1 MQGCTVHK
9 PKDGII
15 RAQKQ
20 KKAISLFPSYSI
32 INNNT
37 TDSAHF
43 FIITSIINIQGNS
56 DKARSFQSGTGIQ
69 SLAFNCLPQ
78 EVETIQIDENM
89 KAASRTQETD
99 NIKLQ
104 CQHLLVNQIP
114 YTSIVSLIGS
124 VVLML
129 VLQGVANQQTLNIWL
144 ILMVMFNLS
153 RLILVLL
160 YRRPKT
166 PTAKQALYHHML
178 ILLTAAVGIS
188 WGVGGVIFMQEG
200 PLPYQVFITLLIGG
214 MMSGAVATYHA
225 SLLAYSVFS
234 LPACLP
240 IIFWLFLQTSKIQ
253 LAMAAMI
260 LVFTVTLWFSARRHY
275 KMLTD
280 SLKLQLEKDNL
291 VEQLKHRSQSIE
303 SAHAALLESERKY
316 QNLYDNAPDMY
327 VSIDMQ
333 KSIVLQCNQT
343 LLKKL
348 GYNKDNDN
356 ITGQSIFNLYHPSC
370 HKEVKETCGSFM
382 HSGEICNA
390 ELLLQNREG
399 EAVNIMLN
407 ATAVRDENGEV
418 IYCHSN
424 LRDITE
430 LKAQEQFETDQQKIL
445 NKIIDSNI
453 PLAEILE
460 DVVMAI
466 QRLEPAMTASILLL
480 DDQGKHLHHGAAPD
494 LPAEYCQLID
504 GSAIGPVAG
513 SCGTAAYRKE
523 QVIVTDIANDPLW
536 ADYKT
541 LAENYH
547 LAACWSQPI
556 KDADGSVLGTF
567 AMYYQQP
574 RAPSP
579 REIRLIEQAAALA
592 ANVIKRRKK
601 EQELTRLADIL
612 QATTDFVGMSDAKGR
627 TIFIN
632 RAGRIMMGY
641 GENEDLSGLSITDY
655 HSPDVAQRLQQEI
668 IPVLEKKGVW
678 RGQTNFLCKN
688 GKEIITDQ
696 ILITHRNDKGEITHY
711 STIARDI
718 SEQIQAEQERATLQ
732 SQVEHTQR
740 LESLGVL
747 AGGIAHDF
755 NNILTAILGNAA
767 MAEHKVLTNPQDTQK
782 HLANIVS
789 SSERAAELCKQM
801 LAYSGKGKFVVKA
814 LDISAM
820 VEQITRLLEV
830 TIAKNIRIEYQLDE
844 GLPAVEV
851 DAAQI
856 QQVIMNLVM
865 NASDAIG
872 DKTGLISIKTG
883 LMHVDQS
890 YLATTWLSDNL
901 SAGEYVYLEISDT
914 GCGMEQTVQD
924 KLFEPFFTTKF
935 TGHGLGMSAVLGIVR
950 GHQGTIRVSS
960 LPEQG
965 TTFKVLLPVSD
976 KPVQA
981 DTSLSDKINNDEAGT
996 GTILVVDDEAA
1007 IRDITSQLL
1016 QDIGYTTLTAVD
1028 GADGI
1033 ETYRQYQQDIVAV
1046 ILDMAMP
1053 NVDGKTCFTR
1063 LQSINPDVKVLLTSG
1078 YDELESTTRFAG
1090 QGLAGFIQKPYQPET
1105 LKARLQSIL

>member
-1 MQGCTVHK
+1 
-9 PKDGII
+9 
-15 RAQKQ
+15 
-20 KKAISLFPSYSI
+20 
-32 INNNT
+32 
-37 TDSAHF
+37 
-43 FIITSIINIQGNS
+43 
-56 DKARSFQSGTGIQ
+56 
-69 SLAFNCLPQ
+69 
-78 EVETIQIDENM
+78 
-89 KAASRTQETD
+89 
-99 NIKLQ
+99 
-104 CQHLLVNQIP
+104 
-114 YTSIVSLIGS
+114 
-124 VVLML
+124 
-129 VLQGVANQQTLNIWL
+129 
-144 ILMVMFNLS
+144 
-153 RLILVLL
+153 
-160 YRRPKT
+160 
-166 PTAKQALYHHML
+166 
-178 ILLTAAVGIS
+178 
-188 WGVGGVIFMQEG
+188 
-200 PLPYQVFITLLIGG
+200 
-214 MMSGAVATYHA
+214 
-225 SLLAYSVFS
+225 
-234 LPACLP
+234 
-240 IIFWLFLQTSKIQ
+240 
-253 LAMAAMI
+253 
-260 LVFTVTLWFSARRHY
+260 
-275 KMLTD
+275 
-280 SLKLQLEKDNL
+280 
-291 VEQLKHRSQSIE
+291 
-303 SAHAALLESERKY
+303 
-316 QNLYDNAPDMY
+316 
-327 VSIDMQ
+327 
-333 KSIVLQCNQT
+333 
-343 LLKKL
+343 
-348 GYNKDNDN
+348 
-356 ITGQSIFNLYHPSC
+356 
-370 HKEVKETCGSFM
+370 
-382 HSGEICNA
+382 
-390 ELLLQNREG
+390 
-399 EAVNIMLN
+399 
-407 ATAVRDENGEV
+407 
-418 IYCHSN
+418 
-424 LRDITE
+424 
-430 LKAQEQFETDQQKIL
+430 
-445 NKIIDSNI
+445 
-453 PLAEILE
+453 
-460 DVVMAI
+460 
-466 QRLEPAMTASILLL
+466 
-480 DDQGKHLHHGAAPD
+480 
-494 LPAEYCQLID
+494 
-504 GSAIGPVAG
+504 
-513 SCGTAAYRKE
+513 
-523 QVIVTDIANDPLW
+523 
-536 ADYKT
+536 
-541 LAENYH
+541 
-547 LAACWSQPI
+547 
-556 KDADGSVLGTF
+556 
-567 AMYYQQP
+567 
-574 RAPSP
+574 
-579 REIRLIEQAAALA
+579 
-592 ANVIKRRKK
+592 
-601 EQELTRLADIL
+601 
-612 QATTDFVGMSDAKGR
+612 
-627 TIFIN
+627 
-632 RAGRIMMGY
+632 MGY

-668 IPVLEKKGVW
+668 IPVLEKQGIW

-688 GKEIITDQ
+688 GREIITDQ